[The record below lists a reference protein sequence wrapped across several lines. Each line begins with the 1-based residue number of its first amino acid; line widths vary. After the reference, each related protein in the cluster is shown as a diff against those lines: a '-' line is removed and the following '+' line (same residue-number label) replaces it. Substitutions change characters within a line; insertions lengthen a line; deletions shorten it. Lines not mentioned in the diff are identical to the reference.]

1 MLVREKYMHLYIKN
15 YIQPNRTPIEPII
28 KDIRI
33 NKNQYDITTKIQ
45 IPI

>member
-1 MLVREKYMHLYIKN
+1 MLVREKYIHLYINN

-33 NKNQYDITTKIQ
+33 NKNQYDITKKNQFGI
-45 IPI
+45 